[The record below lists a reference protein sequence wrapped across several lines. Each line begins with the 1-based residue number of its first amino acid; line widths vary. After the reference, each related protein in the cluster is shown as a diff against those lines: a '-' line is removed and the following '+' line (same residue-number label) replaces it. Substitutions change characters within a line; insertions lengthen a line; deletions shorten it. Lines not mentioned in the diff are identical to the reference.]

1 MHTTTPARH
10 PDAAPPIITALAV
23 TALAAACITL
33 GPLIYR
39 ALQIAGTGIL
49 ALAVVIITARAGV
62 SLLRDL
68 LADDE

>member
-1 MHTTTPARH
+1 MRTTTPTRH
-10 PDAAPPIITALAV
+10 LDPAPLIITTLAM
-23 TALAAACITL
+23 TALAAVCISL

-49 ALAVVIITARAGV
+49 ALAVVIITARAGA